1 MQGDGKTLDLGTGP
15 PRRVPDRLGLKI
27 GEQRN
32 CKRLEVGPRREAVEL
47 QIPVLRLSEIK
58 PIKILISYFFPSLS

>member
-15 PRRVPDRLGLKI
+15 PHRVPDRLGLKI

-32 CKRLEVGPRREAVEL
+32 CKRLEVGPRREAE
-47 QIPVLRLSEIK
+47 S
-58 PIKILISYFFPSLS
+58 